1 MRRIH
6 SVQENRPR
14 RAAHVLVSSLSA
26 AACLTIVTLAACT
39 QERAAGAFAE
49 ADRYLTESTDIERYL
64 AYCSAMLGRPYQSFY
79 VRPAGAWRSVFDNG
93 VHEQQA
99 DFPTVT
105 PTRSLVP
112 YRDFL
117 VEYPP
122 GFFLVAFPPA
132 LLWSDAHSYAIAF
145 GALMVALLF
154 GSVAICT
161 GIAPH
166 ADVRLPPATLALW
179 VLAAALALGTVV
191 TQRYDAAVAILLCAM
206 CWATL
211 ARRPAVLGIAA
222 GATLA
227 IKILP
232 AVGAL
237 ICGAHLLRERRIRD
251 LQIAAAL
258 AALTAT
264 AICAPAIIIAPS
276 GLLDF
281 VRYHRERPLEVGS
294 TAAALAGLWHAVDP
308 ASIAVTRSYGSLNV
322 VGRSTGAALTAS
334 AIAGTAGLAWICV
347 AAWRGLDV
355 SRTPS
360 SRARVLLSS
369 TIALLAVVIVT
380 SKVAS
385 PQYLVWLLPLGV
397 LATLIDRRWS
407 SMALLLTTLVL
418 AQIVYAVVLSD
429 VEALRPWALALV
441 LARNIGLVVWA
452 LMIAARAHC

>member
-1 MRRIH
+1 M
-6 SVQENRPR
+6 S
-14 RAAHVLVSSLSA
+14 ALSA
-26 AACLTIVTLAACT
+26 AACLTIVTLAGCSHG
-39 QERAAGAFAE
+39 RVAGAFAE
-49 ADRYLTESTDIERYL
+49 ADRYLTESTDVERYL
-64 AYCSAMLGRPYQSFY
+64 AYCNAMLGRPYQSFY
-79 VRPAGAWRSVFDNG
+79 VRPAGVWRGVFDSG
-93 VHEQQA
+93 VHEQRA

-105 PTRSLVP
+105 PARALLP

-122 GFFLVAFPPA
+122 GFFLVALPPA
-132 LLWSDAHSYAIAF
+132 LVWSDAHTYAIAF
-145 GALMVALLF
+145 GVFMAALLF
-154 GSVAICT
+154 GAVIICAR
-161 GIAPH
+161 IAPH
-166 ADVRLPPATLALW
+166 ADVRLAPATLALW
-179 VLAAALALGTVV
+179 VLAAALGLGTVV

-211 ARRPAVLGIAA
+211 ARRPAILGVAA
-222 GATLA
+222 GAALA
-227 IKILP
+227 IKIVP
-232 AVGAL
+232 AVAAL
-237 ICGAHLLRERRIRD
+237 ICGAHLLRERRIGD

-258 AALTAT
+258 AVLTAT
-264 AICAPAIIIAPS
+264 AIGAPAIVAAPS

-294 TAAALAGLWHAVDP
+294 TAAALAGLWYTIDP
-308 ASIAVTRSYGSLNV
+308 ASVAVTRSYGSSNV
-322 VGRSTGAALTAS
+322 VGRSTGAARTAS
-334 AIAGTAGLAWICV
+334 AIAGAAGLAWIYV

-369 TIALLAVVIVT
+369 TIALLAVVIAT

-407 SMALLLTTLVL
+407 SMALLLITLVL

-452 LMIAARAHC
+452 LMIAARARR